1 MLTIKGSQK
10 SSTFNKLDQGYNE
23 KDSFNKWC
31 TFENLTGYIFLFF
44 FESRWLS
51 SNVKVY
57 IANKE
62 NERLHT
68 QKMLGNVPNAWT
80 MIPKMNTVW
89 NKIMVIGN
97 LIITKVSYDKHI
109 NPFYWYWISNTLANR
124 QKNWFWIQFPQNVLA
139 LNDKSHLFFFF
150 FYHKVV

>member
-1 MLTIKGSQK
+1 MKRILLTSGVHLKIW
-10 SSTFNKLDQGYNE
+10 LA
-23 KDSFNKWC
+23 
-31 TFENLTGYIFLFF
+31 IFF
-44 FESRWLS
+44 FSFLNRVDFRQTY
-51 SNVKVY
+51 VKVY

-109 NPFYWYWISNTLANR
+109 NPFYWNWISNTLANR

>member
-1 MLTIKGSQK
+1 M
-10 SSTFNKLDQGYNE
+10 
-23 KDSFNKWC
+23 
-31 TFENLTGYIFLFF
+31 FF
-44 FESRWLS
+44 FSFLNRVDFRQTY
-51 SNVKVY
+51 VKVY

-109 NPFYWYWISNTLANR
+109 NLFY
-124 QKNWFWIQFPQNVLA
+124 
-139 LNDKSHLFFFF
+139 
-150 FYHKVV
+150 